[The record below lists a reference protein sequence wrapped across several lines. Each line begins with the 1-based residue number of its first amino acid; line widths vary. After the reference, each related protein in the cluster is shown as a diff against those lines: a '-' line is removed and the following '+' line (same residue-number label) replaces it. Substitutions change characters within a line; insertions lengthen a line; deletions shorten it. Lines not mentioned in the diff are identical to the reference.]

1 MKIIKEKEFYKS
13 VLAITIPI
21 ALQNLISVALSLMDT
36 VMLGR
41 ADDVGVLLSASSLA
55 NQPFFLLNVITFGI
69 AGASTVLLSQYWGK
83 RDMSSIRSIL
93 SIIIKISF
101 VFSLLAGLTV
111 LIFPRKVL
119 GLYSNSEPIIESG
132 VKYLRIIGYAYFVY
146 GMTNTV
152 VCAIRNVEIVKVSVV
167 MNIVSFFINV
177 FLNWVLI
184 FGNLGAPKMGI
195 EGAALATTIS
205 AWIGFALL
213 VGISVYQKNV
223 LVMPIKEYLRFSFDD
238 YKAFMVKASPV
249 IINELLWGLG
259 TVCNNVIY
267 SNTGYENFAA
277 CTILRTVE
285 SLCLILFIGLNDGGA
300 VIVGKTIGEGN
311 YDKAYRSAK
320 RLVYSTPIISAVL
333 AVFVIIFR
341 EKVVY
346 LFNMS
351 GNITQKTVNV
361 AMAIIVIYAVE
372 LCFRNIP
379 YTMICAIFRSGGDS
393 FTGAKFDI
401 ICLWFLAI
409 PITLFTAFG
418 LKLAFPMVM
427 LVEYLVED
435 IPKCI
440 TCLKHFK
447 SRKWI
452 KPVAEF
458 DDAALK

>member
-195 EGAALATTIS
+195 EGAALATLIARITEFI
-205 AWIGFALL
+205 
-213 VGISVYQKNV
+213 
-223 LVMPIKEYLRFSFDD
+223 VM
-238 YKAFMVKASPV
+238 A
-249 IINELLWGLG
+249 
-259 TVCNNVIY
+259 IY
-267 SNTGYENFAA
+267 
-277 CTILRTVE
+277 I
-285 SLCLILFIGLNDGGA
+285 
-300 VIVGKTIGEGN
+300 
-311 YDKAYRSAK
+311 
-320 RLVYSTPIISAVL
+320 
-333 AVFVIIFR
+333 FVIDIQLIFLIKLIQYIMHQIWR
-341 EKVVY
+341 F
-346 LFNMS
+346 L
-351 GNITQKTVNV
+351 ICQK
-361 AMAIIVIYAVE
+361 
-372 LCFRNIP
+372 
-379 YTMICAIFRSGGDS
+379 
-393 FTGAKFDI
+393 KQ
-401 ICLWFLAI
+401 
-409 PITLFTAFG
+409 
-418 LKLAFPMVM
+418 
-427 LVEYLVED
+427 
-435 IPKCI
+435 
-440 TCLKHFK
+440 
-447 SRKWI
+447 RK
-452 KPVAEF
+452 K
-458 DDAALK
+458 